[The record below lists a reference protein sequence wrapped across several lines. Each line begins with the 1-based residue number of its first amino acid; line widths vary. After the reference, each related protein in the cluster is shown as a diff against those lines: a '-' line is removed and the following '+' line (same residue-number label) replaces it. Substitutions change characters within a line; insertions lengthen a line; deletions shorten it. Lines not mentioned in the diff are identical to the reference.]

1 MTQRMFVCHAKSDIE
16 ATSEIV
22 DALEGALELQNGTLV
37 ASSLPGYASDV
48 RGEGELHATLTG
60 AALML
65 ALFTERSTYDPE
77 FVFELGA
84 AWALG
89 IDVLPLL
96 LGATSEADVP
106 WPLRDRPSIRAQD
119 PTAWNQLVLQLSS
132 RLLVAVR
139 DRVDSARRSEIE
151 EGGPA
156 AAKFAEPASAP
167 EAAAERELPEP
178 EMPPDLASP
187 FQAQLEAVE
196 ALQAAYRLGVNAR
209 AAADSDA
216 DTENPA
222 YAAAVAALEADAAAD
237 AAAEAAADAE
247 AAAGAAAEA
256 AADAEAAAYAAAD
269 AAADSDTDPYAGRRA
284 SPVSIVAPVMIAGA
298 SVVIPP
304 SAAVPADAFEPP
316 SDVRAHLPSFR
327 MSLEAGRALSDC
339 AFNRE
344 ESLDF
349 IKELEEPFG
358 RFVDAMG
365 GSWAELSK
373 IRDFDVWLG
382 AAENLLQNLPAEGR
396 QIGAWYELGF
406 ELAILHNLA
415 GQGLFDT
422 EERRTEA
429 ERSWRKALE
438 RFLIR
443 AENASI
449 PYEDLARVLSLLENL
464 VAPRSERDLANI
476 ARSLDELRTQA
487 AGADRQHTAA

>member
-1 MTQRMFVCHAKSDIE
+1 MAQRMFVCHAKSDIE

-22 DALEGALELQNGTLV
+22 DALEGALELKTGTLI
-37 ASSLPGYASDV
+37 ASSLPGYAADI
-48 RGEGELHATLTG
+48 RGEGDLHATLTG

-96 LGATSEADVP
+96 LGPTSGDDVP

-119 PTAWNQLVLQLSS
+119 PSAWNDLVHQLSS
-132 RLLVAVR
+132 RLQVSVR
-139 DRVDSARRSEIE
+139 DRADLAQPLDVSPPSA
-151 EGGPA
+151 
-156 AAKFAEPASAP
+156 ASFFEP
-167 EAAAERELPEP
+167 EAARQPRAAERELPEP
-178 EMPPDLASP
+178 EFPPELASP

-196 ALQAAYRLGVNAR
+196 ALQAAYELNKATEEAE
-209 AAADSDA
+209 AALESSS
-216 DTENPA
+216 PA
-222 YAAAVAALEADAAAD
+222 YVAAISALEADAAAD

-247 AAAGAAAEA
+247 IAALHAAGAAS
-256 AADAEAAAYAAAD
+256 DAEAAAYAAAE
-269 AAADSDTDPYAGRRA
+269 AALDDPYEGRTK
-284 SPVSIVAPVMIAGA
+284 SPVSIVAPVMVPGAAGDE
-298 SVVIPP
+298 
-304 SAAVPADAFEPP
+304 SAGLPADAFEPG
-316 SDVRAHLPSFR
+316 SDVRPHLPSSR
-327 MSLEAGRALSDC
+327 MALEAGRALSDC
-339 AFNRE
+339 VFNRE
-344 ESLDF
+344 EALDF
-349 IKELEEPFG
+349 QKELEEPFG

-365 GSWAELSK
+365 GSWSELSQLQ
-373 IRDFDVWLG
+373 DVDVWLG
-382 AAENLLQNLPAEGR
+382 ATENLLQNLPNEGR
-396 QIGAWYELGF
+396 RIGAWYEVGY

-422 EERRTEA
+422 EEKRAEA
-429 ERSWRKALE
+429 ERLWRKALE

-476 ARSLDELRTQA
+476 ARSLDELRSQA

>member
-22 DALEGALELQNGTLV
+22 DALEGALQIENGTLV

-96 LGATSEADVP
+96 LGPTSDADVP
-106 WPLRDRPSIRAQD
+106 WPLRDRPSIRAID
-119 PTAWNQLVLQLSS
+119 PTAWNDLVLQLSQ
-132 RLLVAVR
+132 RLQVSVR
-139 DRVDSARRSEIE
+139 DRS
-151 EGGPA
+151 
-156 AAKFAEPASAP
+156 
-167 EAAAERELPEP
+167 
-178 EMPPDLASP
+178 
-187 FQAQLEAVE
+187 QL
-196 ALQAAYRLGVNAR
+196 
-209 AAADSDA
+209 AAADDAADDEDATTSAGGLSAPASNAFMPAEAPASDFA
-216 DTENPA
+216 ASEGDVPQPFAPVLSELESPA
-222 YAAAVAALEADAAAD
+222 IVETAAAAQPTLREVLGFDAEPPQLGLPPEAEELAASLAAHGGRTFTGTEDRGALEEEDD
-237 AAAEAAADAE
+237 VR
-247 AAAGAAAEA
+247 GN
-256 AADAEAAAYAAAD
+256 
-269 AAADSDTDPYAGRRA
+269 
-284 SPVSIVAPVMIAGA
+284 PVSIVAPVMIDG
-298 SVVIPP
+298 
-304 SAAVPADAFEPP
+304 VPAVAIPGTAPIPAEAFEPA
-316 SDVRAHLPSFR
+316 SDVRASLPSYR
-327 MSLEAGRALSDC
+327 MALEAGRALSDC

-344 ESLDF
+344 EKLDF
-349 IKELEEPFG
+349 TRELEEPFG

-365 GSWAELSK
+365 GSWVELSQ
-373 IRDFDVWLG
+373 IQDFDVWLG
-382 AAENLLQNLPAEGR
+382 AAENLLQQLPDEGR
-396 QIGAWYELGF
+396 QIGAWYEVGY

-422 EERRTEA
+422 EEKRLEA
-429 ERSWRKALE
+429 ERMWRKALE

-443 AENASI
+443 AENANI
-449 PYEDLARVLSLLENL
+449 PYEDLGRVLSLLENL
-464 VAPRSERDLANI
+464 VAPRAERDLANI

>member
-1 MTQRMFVCHAKSDIE
+1 VKMAQRMFVCHAKSDIE

-22 DALEGALELQNGTLV
+22 DALEGALELKTGTLV

-48 RGEGELHATLTG
+48 RGEGDLHATLTG

-96 LGATSEADVP
+96 LGPTSGDDVP

-119 PTAWNQLVLQLSS
+119 PTAWNDLVHQLSS
-132 RLLVAVR
+132 RLQVSVR
-139 DRVDSARRSEIE
+139 DRVDLAQPLEVSPPSAASFFE
-151 EGGPA
+151 P
-156 AAKFAEPASAP
+156 EPARQQP
-167 EAAAERELPEP
+167 RAADRVAERELPEP
-178 EMPPDLASP
+178 EFPPELASP

-196 ALQAAYRLGVNAR
+196 ALQAAYELNR
-209 AAADSDA
+209 ATAEAEAALDSQS
-216 DTENPA
+216 PA
-222 YAAAVAALEADAAAD
+222 YVAAISALEADAAAD

-247 AAAGAAAEA
+247 IAALHAADA
-256 AADAEAAAYAAAD
+256 ASDAEAAAYAAAE
-269 AAADSDTDPYAGRRA
+269 AALDDPYEGRA
-284 SPVSIVAPVMIAGA
+284 KSPVSIVAPVMVPGAAG
-298 SVVIPP
+298 SE
-304 SAAVPADAFEPP
+304 SGLPADAFEPG
-316 SDVRAHLPSFR
+316 SDVRPHLPSSR
-327 MSLEAGRALSDC
+327 MALEAGRALSDC
-339 AFNRE
+339 VFNRE
-344 ESLDF
+344 EGLDF
-349 IKELEEPFG
+349 QKELDEPFG

-373 IRDFDVWLG
+373 LQDVDVWLG
-382 AAENLLQNLPAEGR
+382 ATENLLQNLPNEGR
-396 QIGAWYELGF
+396 RIGAWYEVGY

-422 EERRTEA
+422 EEKRAEA
-429 ERSWRKALE
+429 ERLWRKALE